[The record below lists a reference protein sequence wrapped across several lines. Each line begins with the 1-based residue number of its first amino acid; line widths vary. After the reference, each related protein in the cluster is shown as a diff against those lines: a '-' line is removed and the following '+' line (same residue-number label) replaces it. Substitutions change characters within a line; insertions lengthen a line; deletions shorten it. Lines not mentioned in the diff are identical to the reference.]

1 VKFGNRLAGCCGS
14 VKTRGAILTALL
26 VSIVFACGCLQKE
39 EHVVSGYVRD
49 CSFKVGENVPV
60 PSAEISYGNASVS
73 TSSDGH
79 FSLKVRGDPELLIT
93 ADGYRDYKEK
103 PSRMVNGAFYL
114 IPGDVY
120 KDLYTAVWEEQK
132 HNTDNWMRKWTRQPE
147 IIVAKENGT
156 DEQVDTVVSAL
167 RSDVFNK
174 MTGGL
179 YSSENVVVL
188 DKLPQELY
196 DMKNRD
202 GKIIIYFE
210 EKMMHGYVVDMG
222 GSAYSGDN
230 GDGNITFAESVWNPL
245 DNITKFNV
253 FHELAHTVTGG
264 GHINYK
270 PSIITEVEP
279 RPDNE
284 EPTEADYKFLN
295 CVYNSPL
302 KRTN

>member
-1 VKFGNRLAGCCGS
+1 MVLIAIIISIVLILIAGFF
-14 VKTRGAILTALL
+14 ILTNNNGDN
-26 VSIVFACGCLQKE
+26 SQQE
-39 EHVVSGYVRD
+39 ERVISGYIRD
-49 CSFKVGENVPV
+49 CSFKVGENVSI
-60 PSAEISYGNASVS
+60 PSAKISYGSISAL
-73 TSSDGH
+73 TSDDGY
-79 FSLKVRGDPELLIT
+79 FSIKVRGDPELVIT
-93 ADGYRDYKEK
+93 ANGYHNYKEK
-103 PSRMVNGAFYL
+103 SSKMIDGAFYL
-114 IPGDVY
+114 IPDNVY
-120 KDLYTAVWEEQK
+120 KDLYTANWQKQK

-156 DEQVDTVVSAL
+156 DEQVNIVVSAL
-167 RSDVFNK
+167 RSDIFNK

-179 YSSENVVVL
+179 YSSENITIL

-196 DMKNRD
+196 EMKNRD
-202 GKIIIYFE
+202 GKIIIYFA
-210 EKMMHGYVVDMG
+210 EKMMHGYVVDFG

-230 GDGNITFAESVWNPL
+230 GDGNIFFAECVWNPL

-253 FHELAHTVTGG
+253 YHELAHVVNSG

-279 RPDNE
+279 QPPNG

-302 KRTN
+302 KRDN